1 MLKAIR
7 YLLAISFLIIAIYFF
22 KNRTA
27 KLKPLKIISCTIA
40 FIVILMMPFENL
52 FLKFNTPET
61 AFKYTT
67 NNCDIIKVVKSDQTA
82 LIIYLEKSSTYAT
95 IFSKSGGKW
104 KAPFWPDKQSI
115 LRLENGEIVLVTKE
129 PKSNNFYI
137 MITTSSD
144 VKLVSDNQNSNFEI
158 FLEND
163 YWTHYVAYVDN
174 NKGDYI
180 INIDGDQYK
189 IEI

>member
-1 MLKAIR
+1 MTLCI
-7 YLLAISFLIIAIYFF
+7 IVFLII
-22 KNRTA
+22 
-27 KLKPLKIISCTIA
+27 
-40 FIVILMMPFENL
+40 VIMPFENL

-67 NNCDIIKVVKSDQTA
+67 NNCDIIKVVKSNQTA

-163 YWTHYVAYVDN
+163 YWTHYVAYVSDYE
-174 NKGDYI
+174 GDYI
-180 INIDGDQYK
+180 ININGEQYK
-189 IEI
+189 IKIE